1 MDTYF
6 RFLFE
11 FLSVF
16 FNGVGMIF
24 NGLVKGIAQI
34 FNIDQYRY
42 VIEFYRSDLNN
53 TEWIMVVVAI
63 IILILIVGLIGLLLF
78 FIIRKYV
85 RFRKTLV
92 DS

>member
-34 FNIDQYRY
+34 FNINHVKQD
-42 VIEFYRSDLNN
+42 
-53 TEWIMVVVAI
+53 
-63 IILILIVGLIGLLLF
+63 
-78 FIIRKYV
+78 
-85 RFRKTLV
+85 
-92 DS
+92 